1 MVNSCCVPLC
11 HTKSTREK
19 ELSFHR
25 FPKCELMKKAWLVK
39 IRRDEGES
47 FSVSEHTRVCSL
59 HFTASDYR
67 TTLGGK
73 TVLKDDAVL
82 SVFSWATPVKQRLSR
97 TSSFGLGNV
106 GAKEP
111 CENCQEKDLD
121 ISRLETMPQEKDDEI
136 QVLIST
142 FLTIKRSSE
151 NMLFSFKRFDGS
163 DDDIHFYTGFQNSV
177 SYREFMTFVLCHAED
192 MSYWSPNVHGT
203 LSNSV
208 ENTQTSSKTTGYTE
222 RALSKMDELF
232 LTLVKLCLGLPLHH
246 VANLFNISSST
257 VSRVFTSR
265 INLLYF
271 VLGSINFWLPKHV
284 IQETMPDS
292 FRKFPSTRVI
302 LDATEFK
309 IQTPSSLLRQSQVF
323 SQYKSTTTA
332 KALLGIAPSRSVTFV
347 SQLYTGGISDKEIT

>member
-11 HTKSTREK
+11 HTKSMREK

-25 FPKCELMKKAWLVK
+25 FPKCELMKKAWVVK

-47 FSVSEHTRVCSL
+47 FTVSEHTRVCSL

-73 TVLKDDAVL
+73 TVLKDDAVP

-111 CENCQEKDLD
+111 CENCQEKDRD
-121 ISRLETMPQEKDDEI
+121 ISRLETMLQEKDDEI
-136 QVLIST
+136 QVLMSN

-151 NMLFSFKRFDGS
+151 SMLFSFKRFDGS
-163 DDDIHFYTGFQNSV
+163 DDDIHFYTGFQNSA
-177 SYREFMTFVLCHAED
+177 SYKEFMTFVLCHAED
-192 MSYWSPNVHGT
+192 MSYWSLNVHGT
-203 LSNSV
+203 LSNSA
-208 ENTQTSSKTTGYTE
+208 ENTQMSSKSTGYTE

-232 LTLVKLCLGLPLHH
+232 LTLVKLRFGLPLHH

-257 VSRVFTSR
+257 VSRVFTSW

-271 VLGSINFWLPKHV
+271 VLRIYQFLV
-284 IQETMPDS
+284 AETCNS
-292 FRKFPSTRVI
+292 RNNAR
-302 LDATEFK
+302 
-309 IQTPSSLLRQSQVF
+309 LL
-323 SQYKSTTTA
+323 
-332 KALLGIAPSRSVTFV
+332 
-347 SQLYTGGISDKEIT
+347 